1 MSAAPSL
8 HRHKVREPHENHRPR
23 ILHRILTTSSRGACP
38 TRVHKA
44 CAGQDSPRPCAELHK
59 TPPHLR
65 RGFSSKPRISAEK
78 ASPGEV
84 QSLELVVV
92 PLPVLVV
99 SQSIRRKA
107 CSFFFV
113 ACGRR
118 RRSWAC
124 KCARR
129 GVSGRSR
136 RENRE
141 SCTVAELLHLSWILD
156 AEFLHF
162 SWILEGFRAFANPCC
177 WLS

>member
-8 HRHKVREPHENHRPR
+8 HRHKVRKPHENHRPR

-107 CSFFFV
+107 CSFFFL
-113 ACGRR
+113 ACERR

-124 KCARR
+124 

-141 SCTVAELLHLSWILD
+141 SCTVAELLH
-156 AEFLHF
+156 F